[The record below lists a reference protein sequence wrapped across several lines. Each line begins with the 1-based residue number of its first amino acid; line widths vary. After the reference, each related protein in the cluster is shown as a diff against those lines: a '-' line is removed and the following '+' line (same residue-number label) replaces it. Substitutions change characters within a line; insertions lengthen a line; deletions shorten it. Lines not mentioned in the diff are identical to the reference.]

1 MKYLLLLSLLTIAPA
16 VYSQTD
22 LMDWGSEVTDNKS
35 KEEVI
40 KQYKFAPQWLND
52 KFVISGKMDISGKSA
67 HDVFQLLLS
76 WVAETYPEANKV
88 IVKID
93 DSGKRLLVNTAYIS
107 KEYKSSGTFY
117 ELNTVFQA
125 KDSEL
130 IFQQYNF
137 KCKTLGGGLSLSYK
151 TYSFEDLFPN
161 LVPEKKKNA
170 GYLHELQNMNNDLL
184 SKIGHYVL
192 TKENYSTITHWDAIN
207 KKVPELGMNHT
218 ECILSIGKPQ
228 KINNTILDGKQLEQ
242 WVYSIDKY
250 IYFDNG
256 ILYSMQF

>member
-67 HDVFQLLLS
+67 HDIFQLLLS

-93 DSGKRLLVNTAYIS
+93 ESGKRLLVNTAYIS
-107 KEYKSSGTFY
+107 KEYKGSGTFY

-192 TKENYSTITHWDAIN
+192 TKENYLTITHWDAIN
-207 KKVPELGMNHT
+207 KKIPVLGMNHT
-218 ECILSIGKPQ
+218 ECILSVGKPQ

-250 IYFDNG
+250 VYFDNG

>member
-67 HDVFQLLLS
+67 HDIFQLLLS

-93 DSGKRLLVNTAYIS
+93 ESGKRLLVNTAYIS
-107 KEYKSSGTFY
+107 KEYKGSGTFY

-137 KCKTLGGGLSLSYK
+137 KCKALGGGLSLSYK

-192 TKENYSTITHWDAIN
+192 TKENYLTITHWDAIN
-207 KKVPELGMNHT
+207 KKIPVLGMNHT
-218 ECILSIGKPQ
+218 ECILSVGKPQ

-250 IYFDNG
+250 VYFDNG